1 MYKQSRQSR
10 PSVVETNSTS
20 VELSLPV
27 DEDYIIQIKSVSEG
41 GEGSS
46 SKQITIP
53 RIAGLL
59 IALTV
64 FITIILQYAELN
76 FFLGYHVNN
85 AIFGNYIKY
94 TKQVKENHNIY
105 HTIWNCEHLVCFF
118 VVCWLSEILFNFLYL
133 YFAVAHAIG
142 FAPERK
148 ALPVLITLS
157 LCCTVRTFLWQMNW
171 TLRRREQHKDLQVD
185 PLVFFQYVLQTR
197 LFRRKVFLSLFKR
210 GCLLIWF

>member
-76 FFLGYHVNN
+76 FF
-85 AIFGNYIKY
+85 F
-94 TKQVKENHNIY
+94 
-105 HTIWNCEHLVCFF
+105 
-118 VVCWLSEILFNFLYL
+118 
-133 YFAVAHAIG
+133 
-142 FAPERK
+142 
-148 ALPVLITLS
+148 
-157 LCCTVRTFLWQMNW
+157 
-171 TLRRREQHKDLQVD
+171 
-185 PLVFFQYVLQTR
+185 
-197 LFRRKVFLSLFKR
+197 
-210 GCLLIWF
+210 